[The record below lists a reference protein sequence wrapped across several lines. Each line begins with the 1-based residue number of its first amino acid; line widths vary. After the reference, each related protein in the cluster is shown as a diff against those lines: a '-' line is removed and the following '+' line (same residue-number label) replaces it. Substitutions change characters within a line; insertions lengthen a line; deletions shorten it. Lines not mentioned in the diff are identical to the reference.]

1 VSADEDIACAGEPH
15 PRASHPPLEPSV
27 LERAA
32 GMFRAAGDPGRLRIL
47 HCLLCGEHCVTDLAL
62 ESGDAMSTIS
72 QRLKILRAEGLVR
85 RRRDGKHVYYALYDE
100 HVAELVRGAL
110 AHAQHHEAEPKPG

>member
-1 VSADEDIACAGEPH
+1 MSADDDAGCAGGPH
-15 PRASHPPLEPSV
+15 PGASHPVLDPEV

-47 HCLLCGEHCVTDLAL
+47 HCLLCGEHCVTELAL

-85 RRRDGKHVYYALYDE
+85 RRRDGKHLYYALYDG

-110 AHAQHHEAEPKPG
+110 EHAQHD